1 MRLRQSALVIALAAA
16 PFATASAQ
24 AAQSGAPAARPRPA
38 QLPADSLERARK
50 YTLWLYT
57 NQSDSLFTALDS
69 ASRADAGSAK
79 GVENWVAGL
88 ATFAGSEESLVSER
102 WVTRNGR
109 RQYWRTAKFTGY
121 PEPVQVRWVFTSKG
135 EIGGLGMNPASS
147 APPIDPP

>member
-1 MRLRQSALVIALAAA
+1 MRLRRSALLFALAAA
-16 PFATASAQ
+16 PFAAA
-24 AAQSGAPAARPRPA
+24 AAQTTQSGTPAARPRPA
-38 QLPADSLERARK
+38 QLPTDSLERARR

-57 NQSDSLFTALDS
+57 NQSDSLFAALDS
-69 ASRADAGSAK
+69 ASRADAGSAR

-88 ATFAGSEESLVSER
+88 ATFAGSEDSLVSER

-109 RQYWRTAKFTGY
+109 RQYWRTAKFSGY
-121 PEPVQVRWVFTSKG
+121 PEPVQVRWVLTAKG

>member
-1 MRLRQSALVIALAAA
+1 MRLRQSALLFVLATAPVAAA
-16 PFATASAQ
+16 TGQATL
-24 AAQSGAPAARPRPA
+24 SGAPAARPRPA

-69 ASRADAGSAK
+69 ASRSDVGSAK
-79 GVENWVAGL
+79 GVENWVANL
-88 ATFAGSEESLVSER
+88 ATFAGSEESLVGER

-109 RQYWRTAKFTGY
+109 RQYWRTAKFSGY